1 MCGIVGYVG
10 RRDACPILIKGL
22 HRLEYRGYDSAG
34 VALINPD
41 GRLNV
46 FKCKGKVSDL
56 EHFLDGKDLGGNIG
70 IAHTRWA
77 THGVPNDA
85 NAHPHYSESEN
96 IALIHNGII
105 ENYRV
110 LKDALEQNGYTF
122 RSSTDSEVLVNLIE
136 YVRATSGCSLPE
148 AVRQALRQVIGAYA
162 IAVVEKGKSAYVGPE
177 IMGKKLGVIG
187 LGAIGILVANAAAE
201 LGMDVYGADPYLSV
215 ENALKLSG
223 KVHYV
228 KSNKEIFEKCDYIT
242 LHVPALP
249 DTKGMINAE
258 AIASMKKTVRLLNFA
273 RDTLVDEKA
282 IIDAL
287 ANGGMACYVTD
298 FATDGLIGLDGV
310 VAMPHLGASTPESED
325 NCAVMAVR
333 EIVDYI
339 ENGNIRNS
347 VNLPNV
353 EMAISGNAKICV
365 IHKNA
370 EGLLNNITAP
380 VSAAGLNIENMVSKS
395 KKDYAYTCL
404 DVKGD
409 ASGIEAAIKA
419 VSGVVSVRVIK

>member
-1 MCGIVGYVG
+1 MYNVLTLNKIAACGTDLLDKSKYTVSDDEKNP
-10 RRDACPILIKGL
+10 DAILVRSASMHEMELPGNLLAIARAG
-22 HRLEYRGYDSAG
+22 AG
-34 VALINPD
+34 VNNIPID
-41 GRLNV
+41 KCTEKGVVV
-46 FKCKGKVSDL
+46 FNTPGANANAVKELVIAGLLLSSRKIPAAMDWIKTLKGKGDEV
-56 EHFLDGKDLGGNIG
+56 GKL
-70 IAHTRWA
+70 
-77 THGVPNDA
+77 
-85 NAHPHYSESEN
+85 
-96 IALIHNGII
+96 
-105 ENYRV
+105 
-110 LKDALEQNGYTF
+110 
-122 RSSTDSEVLVNLIE
+122 
-136 YVRATSGCSLPE
+136 
-148 AVRQALRQVIGAYA
+148 
-162 IAVVEKGKSAYVGPE
+162 VEKGKSQFVGPE

-258 AIASMKKTVRLLNFA
+258 AIAS
-273 RDTLVDEKA
+273 
-282 IIDAL
+282 
-287 ANGGMACYVTD
+287 
-298 FATDGLIGLDGV
+298 
-310 VAMPHLGASTPESED
+310 
-325 NCAVMAVR
+325 CAVMAVR